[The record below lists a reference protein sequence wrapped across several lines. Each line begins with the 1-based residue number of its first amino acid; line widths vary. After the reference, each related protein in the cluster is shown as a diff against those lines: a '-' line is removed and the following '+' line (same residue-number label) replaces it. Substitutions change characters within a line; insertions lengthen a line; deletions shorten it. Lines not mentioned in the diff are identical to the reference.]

1 LGLLTLG
8 RGAAPIGLDIGS
20 STFRIAQLKVAE
32 DKPVLINYETVKTP
46 QGLITEGEVTDIDG
60 VSKVLASFWREK
72 KISEKK
78 VVVGVANQKVVVR
91 VIEMPYMS
99 ENELRSAIQ
108 FQLGDY
114 IPIPIEEAI
123 IDFQIIS
130 EHENEQQGKMMDVLV
145 VAARKDMIE
154 NTIAAVEGAGLKPVI
169 VDVASLA
176 FARAVL
182 NEEHKD
188 EKHKSEN
195 PQIEQVQGETIEA
208 VEAIAMINISSNMTD
223 IVVVED
229 GIPRFTR
236 ISNIG
241 GHAFTEAI
249 SEQLGFSLEEAE
261 NLKIQIG
268 LPIVGGGQI
277 SGIDPEIA
285 QYAVSVQSIL
295 EQEMTKFIAE
305 IRRSLDYYLVQA
317 KKARSINKII
327 VSGSGAKLNNFLQH
341 FRESLQIDVEL
352 GHPLK
357 SINVK
362 RKSRGVRY
370 DDEELSM
377 AICLGLA
384 LRGIE
389 R

>member
-8 RGAAPIGLDIGS
+8 RGTSPVGLDIGS
-20 STFRIAQLKVAE
+20 STFRVAQLKLAE
-32 DKPVLINYETVKTP
+32 DKPVLINYESIKTP
-46 QGLITEGEVTDIDG
+46 QGLVTEGEVTDVEG
-60 VSKVLASFWREK
+60 VSKILASFWREK
-72 KISEKK
+72 KIAEKK

-123 IDFQIIS
+123 VDFQIIS
-130 EHENEQQGKMMDVLV
+130 THDNEQNGKMMDVLV
-145 VAARKDMIE
+145 VAARRDMVE
-154 NTIAAVEGAGLKPVI
+154 NTIAAIEGAGLKPI
-169 VDVASLA
+169 IIDVASLA
-176 FARAVL
+176 FARAVM
-182 NEEHKD
+182 NETEGNQHGH
-188 EKHKSEN
+188 EKHLEN
-195 PQIEQVQGETIEA
+195 EHEVET
-208 VEAIAMINISSNMTD
+208 EAIAMINISSNMTD
-223 IVVVED
+223 IVVIED
-229 GIPRFTR
+229 GVPRFTR
-236 ISNIG
+236 ISGMG

-261 NLKIQIG
+261 RLKIQIG
-268 LPIVGGGQI
+268 LSPVGGGQV

-285 QYAVSVQSIL
+285 QYAPSVHGIL
-295 EQEMTKFIAE
+295 DQEMSRFIAE

-317 KKARSINKII
+317 KKARSIDKVII
-327 VSGSGAKLNNFLQH
+327 SGSAARLNNFLEH

-357 SINVK
+357 NIKVK

-370 DDEELSM
+370 EDEELSM

-384 LRGIE
+384 LRGID

>member
-20 STFRIAQLKVAE
+20 STFRVAQLKSAE
-32 DKPVLINYETVKTP
+32 DKPVLINYESVKTP
-46 QGLITEGEVTDIDG
+46 QGLINEGEVTDIEG
-60 VSKVLASFWREK
+60 VSKVLASFWRER
-72 KISEKK
+72 KIKEKK
-78 VVVGVANQKVVVR
+78 VVIGVANQKVVVR

-145 VAARKDMIE
+145 VAARRDMIE
-154 NTIAAVEGAGLKPVI
+154 NTIAAVEKAGLKPVI

-176 FARAVL
+176 FARAVM
-182 NEEHKD
+182 NDEEPNAKVYD
-188 EKHKSEN
+188 TADA
-195 PQIEQVQGETIEA
+195 ETEA
-208 VEAIAMINISSNMTD
+208 VAMINISSNMTD

-236 ISNIG
+236 ISGMG

-249 SEQLGFSLEEAE
+249 SEQLGFSLEESE
-261 NLKIQIG
+261 KLKIQIG
-268 LPIVGGGQI
+268 LPSLDGGQI
-277 SGIDPEIA
+277 TGIEPDIA
-285 QYAVSVQSIL
+285 QYAVSVQSVL
-295 EQEMTKFIAE
+295 EQEMARFVAE

-317 KKARSINKII
+317 KKAKSINKII
-327 VSGSGAKLNNFLQH
+327 VSGSAAKLNNFLQH

-357 SINVK
+357 SIRIK
-362 RKSRGVRY
+362 RKSRGVRFEE
-370 DDEELSM
+370 EELSM

-384 LRGIE
+384 MRGIE

>member
-46 QGLITEGEVTDIDG
+46 QGLITEGEVTDVDG

-182 NEEHKD
+182 NDEHKD
-188 EKHKSEN
+188 EM
-195 PQIEQVQGETIEA
+195 PQGDPEQGETIED

-236 ISNIG
+236 ISSIG

-249 SEQLGFSLEEAE
+249 SEQLGFPLEEAE
-261 NLKIQIG
+261 RLKVLIG
-268 LPIVGGGQI
+268 LPLVGGGQV

-285 QYAVSVQSIL
+285 QYAPSVQSIL

-317 KKARSINKII
+317 KKARSINKVI